1 MNRSVGL
8 DFGTTNSAVG
18 VATPEGG
25 VKLARFPH
33 RSGVSDTF
41 RSILY
46 FHPELRDGQNKLAP
60 LAGMRAIERYLEA
73 ADQGRLM
80 QSLKSYLADRTFDR
94 TSVFNRPLSLVD
106 LLALLVR
113 DLRARAEE
121 DLGPLGRRIVVG
133 RPVHFSNAVTP
144 EDDAFA
150 VGRLRGAIEAAGFD
164 EIVFEHEP
172 VAAAYYYET
181 RLDHDELCLI
191 ADFGGGTSD
200 FSVIQVGPSH
210 RHRGA
215 ARILGTDGVGIAG
228 DVLDSR
234 VLYQIVAPALGLG
247 STYKSIFGQTMTVPV
262 WIYDRLR
269 RWHHLSFLK
278 TIKNAELIEEIA
290 DRSAEPEKIHALW
303 HIIDDDLGYH
313 LYRAVER
320 AKVELSSRDETRF
333 HFEDG
338 SLVIEAPVTRA
349 DFDAWIAADV
359 AAMATCVDRVLASS
373 GVAASDVD
381 RVFMTGG
388 TSFVPAVRRIF
399 DERFGAAKIEAGGE
413 MISVAT
419 GLAMRAAEA
428 FG

>member
-1 MNRSVGL
+1 MDRSVGL

-18 VATPEGG
+18 VAADGG
-25 VKLARFPH
+25 VRLARFPH
-33 RSGVSDTF
+33 RSGASDTF

-46 FHPELRDGQNKLAP
+46 FHPDLRDAHNKLAP
-60 LAGMRAIERYLEA
+60 LGGVRAIERYLEA

-133 RPVHFSNAVTP
+133 RPVHFSNATTP

-150 VGRLRGAIEAAGFD
+150 VGRLRAAIEAAGFD

-200 FSVIQVGPSH
+200 FSVIQVGPTH

-215 ARILGTDGVGIAG
+215 ARILGNDGVGIAG

-262 WIYDRLR
+262 WIFDRLR

-278 TIKNAELIEEIA
+278 STKNVELIQEIA
-290 DRSAEPEKIHALW
+290 DRSAEPDKINALW

-320 AKVELSSRDETRF
+320 AKVELSARDETRF
-333 HFEDG
+333 RFEDG

-349 DFDAWIAADV
+349 DFEAWIAADV
-359 AAMATCVDRVLASS
+359 AAMATCVDRVLATA
-373 GVAASDVD
+373 GVAAGDVD

-419 GLAMRAAEA
+419 GLAMRAQEA

>member
-1 MNRSVGL
+1 MERSVGL

-18 VATPEGG
+18 IATPDGQ
-25 VKLARFPH
+25 VTLARFPH
-33 RSGVSDTF
+33 RGGASDTF

-46 FHPELRDGQNKLAP
+46 FHPDLRDGQNRLLP
-60 LAGMRAIERYLEA
+60 LAGVRAIDRYLEA
-73 ADQGRLM
+73 ADEGRLM
-80 QSLKSYLADRTFDR
+80 QSLKSYLADRTFER
-94 TSVFNRPLSLVD
+94 TTVFNRPHSLVD
-106 LLALLVR
+106 LLALLLR

-121 DLGPLGRRIVVG
+121 QLGPLGRRIVVG
-133 RPVHFSNAVTP
+133 RPVHFSNSTGP
-144 EDDAFA
+144 DDDAFA
-150 VGRLRGAIEAAGFD
+150 MGRLRAAVEAAGFD
-164 EIVFEHEP
+164 SVVFEHEP

-210 RHRGA
+210 RAAGA
-215 ARILGTDGVGIAG
+215 QRILANDGIGVAG

-247 STYKSIFGQTMTVPV
+247 STYKSMFGQTLTVPV

-278 TIKNAELIEEIA
+278 TTKNVELLQEIA
-290 DRSAEPEKIHALW
+290 DRSAEPEKIRALW

-313 LYRAVER
+313 LCRAVER
-320 AKVELSSRDETRF
+320 AKVELSTREATRF
-333 HFEDG
+333 RF
-338 SLVIEAPVTRA
+338 A
-349 DFDAWIAADV
+349 
-359 AAMATCVDRVLASS
+359 
-373 GVAASDVD
+373 GVAAGDVD

-419 GLAMRAAEA
+419 GLSLRAREAM
-428 FG
+428 G